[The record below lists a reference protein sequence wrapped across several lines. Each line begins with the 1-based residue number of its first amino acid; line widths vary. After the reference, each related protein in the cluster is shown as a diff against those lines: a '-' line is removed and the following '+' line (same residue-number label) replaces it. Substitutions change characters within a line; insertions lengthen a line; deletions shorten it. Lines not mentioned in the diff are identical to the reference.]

1 MTVYLSLGSNLGNR
15 EETINKALEL
25 LATQIGPLIKR
36 SSFYYSKP
44 WGFTSEHDFCNICA
58 SFDTSLDPFALL
70 RVTQAIEVEL
80 GRTEKSQEGIYHD
93 RVIDI
98 DILQYFDNDGK
109 EINVNCQLSTVNSLT
124 IPHKNMKNRDFVM
137 IPLKEI
143 AENISFL

>member
-15 EETINKALEL
+15 EETIKKALEL

-58 SFDTSLDPFALL
+58 AFDTQLDPFTLL
-70 RVTQAIEVEL
+70 RTMQQIETQL
-80 GRTEKSQEGIYHD
+80 GRTHKSKNGNYSD
-93 RVIDI
+93 RIIDI
-98 DILQYFDNDGK
+98 DILTYGDLRIDTP
-109 EINVNCQLSTVNSLT
+109 ELT